1 MKIISGFHAIEEN
14 LRTQGVRGDAAGNK
28 NLRLLY
34 AKIGPRVKKIIAL
47 AKELQVA
54 VEQSDNEKLD
64 SLVKGLSQTAQD
76 HRGVLLLDDNPQ
88 KEATNLISLDEFLQS
103 TDFALQEKSLVVIL
117 DEITDPHN
125 VGAILRS
132 CDQFSCDLVIM
143 SERNSPKNSEVVAR
157 SSAGASAW
165 VKTAIVHNLNWAVDK
180 LKEKDFWVYAADAKG
195 SIAST
200 INFPNR
206 VVLVMGSE
214 GSGVSRL
221 LKEKCDDIISI
232 PTTGKL
238 DSLNVSVAT
247 GIVLYEVR
255 R

>member
-1 MKIISGFHAIEEN
+1 MKIISGFHAIEET
-14 LRTQGVRGDAAGNK
+14 LRTYSLANNDEAHK
-28 NLRLLY
+28 KLTLLY

-47 AKELQVA
+47 AKTMQVTI
-54 VEQSDNEKLD
+54 EQHDDKKLD
-64 SLVKGLSQTAQD
+64 SIVKDLSVQAQD
-76 HRGVLLLDDNPQ
+76 HRGVLLLDENPQ
-88 KEATNLISLDEFLQS
+88 KQNANYLSLDEFIQN
-103 TDFALQEKSLVVIL
+103 TDFATNEKILIVVL

-132 CDQFSCDLVIM
+132 CDQFGVDLVIM

-165 VKTAIVHNLNWAVDK
+165 VKTAIVHNLNWAISK

-195 SIAST
+195 SIACE

-206 VVLVMGSE
+206 IALIMGSE
-214 GSGVSRL
+214 GNGVSRL
-221 LKEKCDDIISI
+221 LKEKCDEIISI
-232 PTTGKL
+232 PTQGKL

-247 GIVLYEVR
+247 GILLYEISR
-255 R
+255 